1 MPIHPD
7 DKDRYP
13 DDWPEISHRIRF
25 ERAGGRCECEG
36 ECGHDHD
43 GRCEAK
49 HGLPHPVTSSKVV
62 LTTAH
67 LNHKPEERE
76 DHQLRAMC
84 QRCHLAY
91 DRDHHAATRARR
103 KAEQEEAERQR
114 SISFHRVM
122 TFQVECATG
131 RRIAR

>member
-7 DKDRYP
+7 DAKRYP
-13 DDWPEISHRIRF
+13 EDWPEISHRIRF

-36 ECGHDHD
+36 ECGHDHG

-49 HGLPHPVTSSKVV
+49 HLLPHPVTGSKVI

-67 LNHKPEERE
+67 RNHKPEERE
-76 DHQLRAMC
+76 EHELFAAC

-91 DRDHHAATRARR
+91 DRDHHAETRKRR
-103 KAEQEEAERQR
+103 KRERDKKQR
-114 SISFHRVM
+114 AKVLSVAKVM
-122 TFQVECATG
+122 AFEVECKTG
-131 RRIAR
+131 KRVAR